1 MNENKARSRLDQR
14 RAPIYEALERFRQMR
29 VVPFDVPRPQAG
41 PRQPGADRFSGSA
54 VRGRGR
60 EQYEAAG

>member
-29 VVPFDVPRPQAG
+29 
-41 PRQPGADRFSGSA
+41 QPGVDRFSGSA

>member
-29 VVPFDVPRPQAG
+29 WCLLTCPATS
-41 PRQPGADRFSGSA
+41 GA
-54 VRGRGR
+54 
-60 EQYEAAG
+60 AATRS